1 METLN
6 VGDLVETSVLFGSE
20 AIDPFLKGNRVCF
33 LLVENVDNFQYGI
46 EENEKWF
53 YALPQFALNYKGI
66 QTLTQAKYT
75 GYPHTRSGYWLLRVS
90 DCKKISEL
98 AAA

>member
-1 METLN
+1 MQTLN
-6 VGDLVETSVLFGSE
+6 VGDLVETSVTFGSE
-20 AIDPFLKGNRVCF
+20 AIDPFLKDNRVCF

-53 YALPQFALNYKGI
+53 YALPQFALNYKGVRALD
-66 QTLTQAKYT
+66 TAKYS
-75 GYPHTRSGYWLLRVS
+75 GYPHTRTGYWLLRTTE
-90 DCKKISEL
+90 CKKINEL